1 MITFD
6 EKEFAR
12 AQELFAEVWARQK
25 AEEAKAKEAEN
36 APLRAEF
43 NNEVPRDVVVIRYCD
58 GMPYTDGDLI
68 LSDEAINLLKQV
80 KAYEALGYTKNTL
93 ACYSPEFKRI
103 FVKNSPNK
111 QVISDNPVGVGRA
124 GRAVV
129 FTDIDENN
137 RFGSIPTLGMTWD
150 TKAKAYRISLL

>member
-1 MITFD
+1 MITFN
-6 EKEFAR
+6 ETEFAR

-43 NNEVPRDVVVIRYCD
+43 NNEVPHDVVVIRYCD
-58 GMPYTDGDLI
+58 GMPFTDGDLT
-68 LSDEAINLLKQV
+68 LPDEVIDVLKTV
-80 KAYEALGYTKNTL
+80 KSYESSGCIKNTI
-93 ACYSPEFKRI
+93 ACYSPDLKRL
-103 FVKNSPNK
+103 FVKASPNK
-111 QVISDNPVGVGRA
+111 QVVSDNPLGAGRA

-129 FTDIDENN
+129 FTDIDKDN

-150 TKAKAYRISLL
+150 RKAQCYKMSML